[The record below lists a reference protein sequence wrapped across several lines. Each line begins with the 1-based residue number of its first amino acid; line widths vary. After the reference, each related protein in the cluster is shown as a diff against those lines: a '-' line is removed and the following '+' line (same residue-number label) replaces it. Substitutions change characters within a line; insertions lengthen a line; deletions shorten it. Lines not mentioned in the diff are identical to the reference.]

1 MNLNQYNT
9 GGFCFG
15 NQVQRV
21 NAAAFASG
29 SKSACELRTDVGVGT
44 RNNKTL
50 VDSDERVLKGSLW
63 HFALSE
69 HVVLDVRTTAV
80 TRCISFSVFAEKTL
94 NKSRTWAPG

>member
-21 NAAAFASG
+21 SAAAFASG

-50 VDSDERVLKGSLW
+50 VDSD
-63 HFALSE
+63 
-69 HVVLDVRTTAV
+69 
-80 TRCISFSVFAEKTL
+80 
-94 NKSRTWAPG
+94 